1 MQVFHHQERV
11 YFSETDAEGI
21 VYHTRYLD
29 FAEHG
34 RTELLRTALPNL
46 SQRELQKSGVIFV
59 VKNINIDYRM
69 PGFLDDLLDVVTTV
83 EVAGHFSVV
92 FHQEIRRGEDI
103 LAVVTVKAAS
113 VNTETK
119 RPVPIP
125 REILDAVI

>member
-11 YFSETDAEGI
+11 YFSDTDAEGI

-34 RTELLRTALPNL
+34 RTEMLRTALPGL

-69 PGFLDDLLDVVTTV
+69 PGFLDDIIDVYTTV
-83 EVAGHFSVV
+83 EITGHFSVL
-92 FHQEIRRGEDI
+92 FHQEIRRGDDV
-103 LAVVTVKAAS
+103 LAVVAVKAAS
-113 VNTETK
+113 VNADTK

-125 REILDAVI
+125 AEILDAVN

>member
-21 VYHTRYLD
+21 VYHTKYLD

-34 RTELLRTALPNL
+34 RTELFREMFPEL
-46 SQRELQKSGVIFV
+46 SQRELQKEGVIFV

-69 PGFLDDLLDVVTTV
+69 PGFLDDLLDVYTTV
-83 EVAGHFSVV
+83 EVNGHFSVL
-92 FHQEIRRGEDI
+92 FNQEIKRGDDI

-113 VNTETK
+113 VNAETK

-125 REILDAVI
+125 EKILAAIN

>member
-21 VYHTRYLD
+21 VYHTKYLD

-34 RTELLRTALPNL
+34 RTEMLRTALPDL
-46 SQRELQKSGVIFV
+46 SQRELQESGVMFV

-69 PGFLDDLLDVVTTV
+69 PGFLDDLIDVYTTV
-83 EVAGHFSVV
+83 EISGHFSVL
-92 FHQEIRRGEDI
+92 FHQEIKRGEDV
-103 LAVVTVKAAS
+103 LATVTVKAAS
-113 VNTETK
+113 VSSKTK

-125 REILDAVI
+125 KEILDAVI